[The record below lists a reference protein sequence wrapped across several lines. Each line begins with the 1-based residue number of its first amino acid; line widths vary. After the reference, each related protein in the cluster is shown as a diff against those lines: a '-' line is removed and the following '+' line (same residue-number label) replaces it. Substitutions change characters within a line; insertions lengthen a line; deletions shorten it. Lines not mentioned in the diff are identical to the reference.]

1 MLVLNIKKIM
11 KNKVTVVIFCLISV
25 LVILSIVIYTLSMKL
40 NISRGT
46 NIKNVIERLSGK
58 SNILD
63 MESYYAQLEIT
74 VISNKNTNTYSME
87 EWYKKDIGNKV
98 EYVDSSNFKVS
109 ILTLKDKAIIRN
121 ENQKNPLM
129 ITPYIV
135 KYTNLLSI
143 NTFVKIYNESLKE
156 MCCFS
161 ANSYEKL
168 DNINM
173 ILDNVC
179 KMGEECNCEVYEIV
193 KNVSKIELKLDK
205 KTGQPL
211 TYIVYDN
218 DKKEQISIVY
228 NKFDINAKI
237 EDNIFS

>member
-87 EWYKKDIGNKV
+87 EWYKKDVGNKV

-121 ENQKNPLM
+121 ENQKNFLM

-143 NTFVKIYNESLKE
+143 STFVKIYNESLKE

>member
-121 ENQKNPLM
+121 ENQKNSLM

-143 NTFVKIYNESLKE
+143 STFVKIYNESLKE

>member
-87 EWYKKDIGNKV
+87 EWYKKDVGNKV
-98 EYVDSSNFKVS
+98 EYFDSSNFKVS

-121 ENQKNPLM
+121 ENQKNSLM

-143 NTFVKIYNESLKE
+143 STFVKIYNESLKE

-179 KMGEECNCEVYEIV
+179 KMGEGCNCEVYEIV

>member
-87 EWYKKDIGNKV
+87 EWYKEDVGNKV

-121 ENQKNPLM
+121 ENQKNSLM

-143 NTFVKIYNESLKE
+143 STFVKIYNESLKE